1 MKRQMRL
8 KKKAADLYP
17 MQTREE
23 TFAKLS
29 VRNIVS
35 MQEVP
40 SLPCSHWL
48 VCGWKKKNK
57 NIVLNS
63 KLIL

>member
-35 MQEVP
+35 RQEVP
-40 SLPCSHWL
+40 SLLYFSL
-48 VCGWKKKNK
+48 VGMWVEEEKQEHCVK
-57 NIVLNS
+57 
-63 KLIL
+63 

>member
-29 VRNIVS
+29 VRNILS
-35 MQEVP
+35 KQEVP
-40 SLPCSHWL
+40 SLLYFSL
-48 VCGWKKKNK
+48 VGMWVEEEKQEHCVK
-57 NIVLNS
+57 
-63 KLIL
+63 